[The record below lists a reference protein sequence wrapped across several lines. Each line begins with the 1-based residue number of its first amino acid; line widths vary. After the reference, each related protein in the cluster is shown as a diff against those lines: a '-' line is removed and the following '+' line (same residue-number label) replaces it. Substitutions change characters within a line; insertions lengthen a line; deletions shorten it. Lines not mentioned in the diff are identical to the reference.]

1 MTAQFTRTLSFGPQ
15 EVEVSALALGC
26 MGLAGTW
33 DPEEFSADHLKRGIA
48 ALETAVEAGITFYD
62 HADIYGRTMCE
73 SVFGEFLDM
82 NSGLRER
89 LFLASKCGIILGDEQ
104 TPYHYN
110 LSKPYILESVQGS
123 LKRLQT
129 DYIDLYQIHRPDP
142 HTHPRETA
150 SALNQLVKDGL
161 VRYIGVSN
169 HLPSHVLA
177 LQAYLDVPI
186 VSTQPAISLWN
197 QETMYNGV
205 LDQALEKN
213 IRPLA
218 YSPLGGGVLAG
229 KNLEKHQ
236 DDPRLPKLLTAFEVL
251 GEKYNATPAQ
261 LSLAWLMQHPAGI
274 IPLFGSNNPEN
285 IREAVGATRIELSHE
300 DWYILWS
307 AGRELPL
314 P

>member
-1 MTAQFTRTLSFGPQ
+1 MTAQTIRTTTLGPN
-15 EVEVSALALGC
+15 EIEVSALALGC

-33 DPEEFSADHLKRGIA
+33 DPEEFSAEHLKRGIT
-48 ALETAVEAGITFYD
+48 ALEAAVEAGITFYD
-62 HADIYGRTMCE
+62 HADIYGRTMSE
-73 SVFGEFLDM
+73 SVFGEFLDL
-82 NSGLRER
+82 NPGLRER
-89 LFLASKCGIILGDEQ
+89 LFLATKCGIILGDEQ

-110 LSKPYILESVQGS
+110 LSKSYILESAHGS

-150 SALNQLVKDGL
+150 EALNQLVRDG
-161 VRYIGVSN
+161 VARSIGVSN
-169 HLPSHVLA
+169 HLPAHVQA

-186 VSTQPAISLWN
+186 VSTQPSISLWN
-197 QETMYNGV
+197 QETMDNGV
-205 LDQALEKN
+205 LAQCLEKN

-229 KNLEKHQ
+229 KNLESVQ
-236 DDPRLPKLLTAFEVL
+236 DDLRLPKLLAVFETL

-274 IPLFGSNNPEN
+274 IPLFGSNNPDN
-285 IREAVGATRIELSHE
+285 IREAAEATRLHLSHE
-300 DWYILWS
+300 DWYILWA
-307 AGRELPL
+307 AGREKPL

>member
-1 MTAQFTRTLSFGPQ
+1 MTAKITRTASFGPQ
-15 EVEVSALALGC
+15 AVEVSALALGC

-33 DPEEFSADHLKRGIA
+33 DPQEFSEEHLKRGIA

-62 HADIYGRTMCE
+62 HADIYGRTMSE

-82 NSGLRER
+82 NPGLRER

-110 LSKPYILESVQGS
+110 LSKSYILESVQGS

-129 DYIDLYQIHRPDP
+129 DYLDLYQIHRPDP

-150 SALNQLVKDGL
+150 AALNQLVKDGL
-161 VRYIGVSN
+161 VRCIGVSN
-169 HLPSHVLA
+169 HLPSQVEA
-177 LQAYLDVPI
+177 LEAYLDVPI
-186 VSTQPAISLWN
+186 VSTQPSISLWN
-197 QETMYNGV
+197 LDTLHNGV
-205 LDQALEKN
+205 LDQCLAKN
-213 IRPLA
+213 ITPLA
-218 YSPLGGGVLAG
+218 YSPLGGGILTG
-229 KNLEKHQ
+229 KNWDKVQ
-236 DDPRLPKLLTAFEVL
+236 GDPRVPKLLAAFAEL
-251 GEKYNATPAQ
+251 GETYNATPAQ
-261 LSLAWLMQHPAGI
+261 LSLAWLMHHPAGI

-285 IREAVGATRIELSHE
+285 IREAVAATSLELSHE

-307 AGRELPL
+307 AGREVPL

>member
-1 MTAQFTRTLSFGPQ
+1 MTAQTIRTALVGPN
-15 EVEVSALALGC
+15 EIEVSALALGC

-33 DPEEFSADHLKRGIA
+33 DPEEFTAEHLKRGIA

-73 SVFGEFLDM
+73 SVFGEFLDL
-82 NSGLRER
+82 NPGLREH

-104 TPYHYN
+104 SPYHYN
-110 LSKPYILESVQGS
+110 LSKSYILESAHGS

-129 DYIDLYQIHRPDP
+129 EYLDLYQIHRPDA

-150 SALNQLVKDGL
+150 AALNQLVKDGV
-161 VRYIGVSN
+161 VRSIGVSN
-169 HLPSHVLA
+169 HLPTQVLA
-177 LQAYLDVPI
+177 LQVYLEVPI

-205 LDQALEKN
+205 LDQCMEKN

-218 YSPLGGGVLAG
+218 YSPLGGGILAG
-229 KNLEKHQ
+229 KNLERFQ
-236 DDPRLPKLLTAFEVL
+236 DDTRLPQLLAVFDEL
-251 GEKYNATPAQ
+251 GELYNATPAQ

-274 IPLFGSNNPEN
+274 IPLVGSNNPDN
-285 IREAVGATRIELSHE
+285 IHEAVSATRINLSHE
-300 DWYILWS
+300 HWYMLWA
-307 AGRELPL
+307 AGREKPL